1 MPSDGRRTRALHR
14 RADDEHRVDRAQRG
28 RLAAPAEELMPE
40 VVVVGAG
47 VIGASVA
54 WHLRGLGVR
63 DVLLLD
69 RAAGPA
75 QGSTGRATG
84 GFRAQ
89 FGTEI
94 NVRLSLLARE
104 KLRRFEEETGVDPG
118 YAPRG
123 YLSLAQSEA
132 QLTTLRD
139 AQKIQHAAGLAEAR
153 MVDRGEI
160 PAINPHVRTDEL
172 QGAAFCPTDGFIRPL
187 EILRG
192 YLEGARVRTNAR
204 V

>member
-1 MPSDGRRTRALHR
+1 
-14 RADDEHRVDRAQRG
+14 
-28 RLAAPAEELMPE
+28 MPE

-89 FGTEI
+89 YGTEI
-94 NVRLSLLARE
+94 NVRLSLLSISSFLSFAMDHYHGSMVYGIRSACSALSTASNRCRLPE
-104 KLRRFEEETGVDPG
+104 QT
-118 YAPRG
+118 APVRKKRND
-123 YLSLAQSEA
+123 SL
-132 QLTTLRD
+132 L
-139 AQKIQHAAGLAEAR
+139 
-153 MVDRGEI
+153 V
-160 PAINPHVRTDEL
+160 
-172 QGAAFCPTDGFIRPL
+172 GAASTWASTRRWTRRSSSTSVMP
-187 EILRG
+187 
-192 YLEGARVRTNAR
+192 
-204 V
+204 